1 MNVERNLVFYMT
13 VLRSSFLTYYKKRIE
28 EINLSK
34 GQQYF
39 IIAIGSSKICSP
51 NSISQLVRMDAG
63 HTTRYINKLV
73 DTGFVV
79 KNPNPN
85 DGRSCFLEL
94 TAKGKDAYEK
104 SRNVFTDWVDDK
116 MSRLS
121 IEEGR
126 QLHYLL
132 AKLLEQKEDEND
144 GQTTIKS
151 N

>member
-1 MNVERNLVFYMT
+1 MKRNLLFYMIG
-13 VLRSSFLTYYKKRIE
+13 LRSSFLDYYKERME

-39 IIAIGSSKICSP
+39 ILAIGSSKMCSP
-51 NSISQLVRMDAG
+51 NSISQLVKMDAG

-73 DTGFVV
+73 DSGFVV
-79 KNPNPN
+79 KTPNPN

-94 TAKGKDAYEK
+94 TIKGKEAYEK
-104 SRNVFTDWVDDK
+104 SRNVFADWIDNRMK
-116 MSRLS
+116 RLS
-121 IEEGR
+121 HEEGK
-126 QLHYLL
+126 QILNLL

-144 GQTTIKS
+144 GQKTIKS